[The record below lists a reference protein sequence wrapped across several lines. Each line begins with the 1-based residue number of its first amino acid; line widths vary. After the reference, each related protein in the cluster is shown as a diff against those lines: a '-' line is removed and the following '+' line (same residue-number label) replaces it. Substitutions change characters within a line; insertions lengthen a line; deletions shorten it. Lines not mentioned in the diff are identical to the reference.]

1 MIVVVLVVTGLSLVL
16 AGFAWWPQSGSR
28 AQGVLAAV
36 MLAALAVVGGLLLF
50 RATDTSEWD
59 EQIRATLILVAGG
72 LAVAGGGPLTTSVLA
87 LVDRGN
93 PRSLS
98 TQRAGEILRGGALI
112 GALERG
118 AIFGSMVAGWPEGI
132 AITLA
137 IKGLARYP
145 ELSGPDQLD
154 PAQPAPT
161 NSRAVAE
168 RFIIGT
174 FTSVLWA
181 VGCAALL
188 LT

>member
-1 MIVVVLVVTGLSLVL
+1 MTVVVLVVTGVSLVL
-16 AGFAWWPQSGSR
+16 AGFAWLPRSGSK
-28 AQGVLAAV
+28 AQGVLTAVMVVALAAV
-36 MLAALAVVGGLLLF
+36 GVLLLF
-50 RATDTSEWD
+50 RATDTSGWD
-59 EQIRATLILVAGG
+59 EQVRATLILVAGG

-145 ELSGPDQLD
+145 ELSDPDQID
-154 PAQPAPT
+154 PDKPDPGAA
-161 NSRAVAE
+161 RAVAE